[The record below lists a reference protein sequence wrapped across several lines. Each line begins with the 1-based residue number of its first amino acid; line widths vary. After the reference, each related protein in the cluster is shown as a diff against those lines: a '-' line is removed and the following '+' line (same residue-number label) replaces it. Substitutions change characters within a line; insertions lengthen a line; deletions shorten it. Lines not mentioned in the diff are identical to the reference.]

1 MTVMMA
7 MKLSMTDILIA
18 VALHQTLDLVT
29 KNILVLHLQNDK
41 VESYSNASNISSCKI
56 DSLSKIPSLS
66 TDVLC

>member
-18 VALHQTLDLVT
+18 VALNQTLYLVT

-41 VESYSNASNISSCKI
+41 LESYSNASNILSSKI